1 MIDFDTMD
9 AESYITQLH
18 DIIADLESDNKELK
32 FDLECLQ
39 EEFEDISKLC
49 EKHEFTIESLTN
61 ELELIVNNNW
71 LILKVCYN
79 KNYSYVYGKPFTTDG
94 LYDKISDEEYN
105 TIFNLI
111 KDKLKPYLNC
121 INNTN

>member
-61 ELELIVNNNW
+61 ELELIVNNN
-71 LILKVCYN
+71 
-79 KNYSYVYGKPFTTDG
+79 
-94 LYDKISDEEYN
+94 
-105 TIFNLI
+105 
-111 KDKLKPYLNC
+111 
-121 INNTN
+121 